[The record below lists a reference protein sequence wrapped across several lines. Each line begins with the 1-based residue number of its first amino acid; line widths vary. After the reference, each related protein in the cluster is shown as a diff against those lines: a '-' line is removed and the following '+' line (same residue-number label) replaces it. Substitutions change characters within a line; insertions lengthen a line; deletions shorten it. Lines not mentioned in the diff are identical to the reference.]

1 MLLQVRF
8 EWASH
13 AVVPGTTGVGAPVA
27 ERIPP
32 ELEGA
37 AIAMPD
43 EGPGPPVSVVAL
55 TVLEAPLAV
64 ALWAAPFGFVEAR
77 C

>member
-1 MLLQVRF
+1 
-8 EWASH
+8 
-13 AVVPGTTGVGAPVA
+13 VVPGTTGVGAPVA

-43 EGPGPPVSVVAL
+43 EGPGPPVSVAERTVRVLRKVAL
-55 TVLEAPLAV
+55 TAVEAPLAV
-64 ALWAAPFGFVEAR
+64 ALRAAPFGFVEAR
-77 C
+77 R